1 MGGGAANTDVPIFPI
16 FPNPAPP
23 RHRTFSRYRP
33 STARNATVISIRAAA
48 AAAVADGG
56 MAVGRDRVGPLGART
71 SPATTTALRRRL
83 TRPSR
88 WMPRGTASCAGS
100 TAGSRPGS
108 SSLRPWS
115 TSGTTRRSI
124 STSPR
129 SGRRCRWTCDG
140 CLATLSAVHSHAR
153 GREERELEAN
163 VVAHLLE
170 ERKRGRSPGEAPI
183 GALAQGHL
191 PMRKG
196 SGGRRDELVQSLYS
210 TAGRRAKNSRARD
223 PRLTLICPES
233 RGWTT
238 VRHDS
243 SWYWRHRRQC
253 RATLSAFARTR
264 YYELSI

>member
-1 MGGGAANTDVPIFPI
+1 MMGGGAANTDVPIFPI

-33 STARNATVISIRAAA
+33 STARNATVISTRAA

-56 MAVGRDRVGPLGART
+56 MAVGRERVGPLGART

-88 WMPRGTASCAGS
+88 WMPRGTASCVGS

-153 GREERELEAN
+153 GREERELAG
-163 VVAHLLE
+163 
-170 ERKRGRSPGEAPI
+170 ERRRPSLGGAKARTEPRRS
-183 GALAQGHL
+183 
-191 PMRKG
+191 
-196 SGGRRDELVQSLYS
+196 
-210 TAGRRAKNSRARD
+210 T
-223 PRLTLICPES
+223 
-233 RGWTT
+233 
-238 VRHDS
+238 
-243 SWYWRHRRQC
+243 HRRPG
-253 RATLSAFARTR
+253 SRTPSDEKGIR
-264 YYELSI
+264 RPSR